1 MDNKQ
6 TGSFYTPLSLIEYMV
21 EYVRNRIVPHSILEP
36 SAGDGRFAAALH
48 SFNCPITLVEYEGD
62 KVEELRNQ
70 YSEYCAIFNADYLD
84 FALNH
89 DQTYDLI
96 IGNPPYISKKVLPQ
110 EQRDSSLK
118 LLDHYNLSH
127 DLFQNIW
134 VSFILG
140 ALKNLSPNGAIFFVL
155 PFEFLQVQYAE
166 KLREFLEEKFN
177 TIEITTFEDVVFSE
191 IEQDICL
198 VYLSNEQ
205 QGKPYIKYTTLV
217 SDTNSTKT
225 FESVIQRNKPLKK
238 WSNCILNDAETEML
252 LKTASRFPKIKTFG
266 EISPGIVTGA
276 NSYFVLSREQID
288 ALSVAENLKLS
299 VLSKGA
305 YVPPLLLFKA
315 SDFKSVE
322 SPTKRTRLLN
332 LTTANEDAFSQELK
346 SYLKTGEEKE
356 IHERY
361 KCKQRKR
368 WFDVPI
374 IRTGEACF
382 FKRFHKLP
390 KLIVNE
396 AGVHTTDVSYNI
408 RFNDKTKAAS
418 FAFCFYNSLTMA
430 LCEYNGRFYAG
441 GVGEL
446 VPSEFKDI
454 SVPYCEISDKEILH
468 LDNLFRNNTPYA
480 EIIDYVDSRVLK
492 ELPDDVIILLQ
503 QIRNRYLTRRMKL
516 YCREDGTLGE

>member
-6 TGSFYTPLSLIEYMV
+6 TGSFYTPTSLIEYMV
-21 EYVRNRIVPHSILEP
+21 EYIRNRVVPHSILEP
-36 SAGDGRFAAALH
+36 SAGDGRFAKALRL
-48 SFNCPITLVEYEGD
+48 FNCPITLVEYEEH
-62 KVEELRNQ
+62 KIPNLRNQ
-70 YSEYCAIFNADYLD
+70 YSDFCTIFNADYLE
-84 FALNH
+84 FALNRN
-89 DQTYDLI
+89 QEYDLI
-96 IGNPPYISKKVLPQ
+96 IGNPPYVRKKVLPQ

-118 LLDHYNLSH
+118 LLDHYKLSH

-177 TIEITTFEDVVFSE
+177 TIEITTFEDSVFSE
-191 IEQDICL
+191 IEQDVCL

-217 SDTNSTKT
+217 SDTNTTRT

-238 WSNCILNDAETEML
+238 WSNCILNDTETETL

-276 NSYFVLSREQID
+276 NSYFVLSKDQID
-288 ALSVAENLKLS
+288 DLNVADDLKLS
-299 VLSKGA
+299 VLSKGS
-305 YVPPLLLFKA
+305 YVPSLLLFKA
-315 SDFKSVE
+315 SDFESIE
-322 SPTKRTRLLN
+322 SPKKKTRLLN
-332 LTTANEDAFSQELK
+332 LATTNEEAFSQELK
-346 SYLKTGEEKE
+346 SYLKIGKEKN
-356 IHERY
+356 IHQRY

-374 IRTGEACF
+374 IRSGGACF

-408 RFNDKTKAAS
+408 RFNDNTDVTS

-430 LCEYNGRFYAG
+430 LCEYNGRFYGG

-454 SVPYCEISDKEILH
+454 SVPYRKMPQKEICY
-468 LDNLFRNNTPYA
+468 LDNLFRNNAPYT
-480 EIIDYVDSRVLK
+480 EIIDYVDSHVLM
-492 ELPDDVIILLQ
+492 ELPDDVIVLLQ

>member
-6 TGSFYTPLSLIEYMV
+6 TGSFYTPMNLIEYMV
-21 EYVRNRIVPHSILEP
+21 DYVRDRIVPQVILEP
-36 SAGDGRFAAALH
+36 SAGDGRFAKVLK
-48 SFNCPITLVEYEGD
+48 SFNCPITLVEYETD
-62 KVEELRNQ
+62 KIEYLENQ
-70 YSEYCAIFNADYLD
+70 YSNFCTIRNADYLD
-84 FALNH
+84 FALN
-89 DQTYDLI
+89 QEQKYDLI

-110 EQRDSSLK
+110 DQRESSLK
-118 LLDHYNLSH
+118 LLDYHNLSH

-166 KLREFLEEKFN
+166 KLRKFLEDKFN
-177 TIEITTFEDVVFSE
+177 TIEITTFEDSVFAE

-198 VYLSNEQ
+198 VYLSNER

-217 SDTNSTKT
+217 SDTNTTQT

-238 WSNCILNDAETEML
+238 WSNCILNDTETETL
-252 LKTASRFPKIKTFG
+252 LNTAARFPKIKAFG

-276 NSYFVLSREQID
+276 NSFFVLSKQKVN
-288 ALSVAENLKLS
+288 ALNIAENQQLS
-299 VLSKGA
+299 ILTKGA
-305 YVPPLLLFKA
+305 YVPSLLILKDD
-315 SDFKSVE
+315 DFKSIE
-322 SPTKRTRLLN
+322 SPKKRTRLLN
-332 LTTANEDAFSQELK
+332 LTTVNENVFSQELN
-346 SYLKTGEEKE
+346 SYLKTGKEKKV
-356 IHERY
+356 HERY

-374 IRTGEACF
+374 IRTGGACF

-408 RFNDKTKAAS
+408 RFNDRSDAAS
-418 FAFCFYNSLTMA
+418 FVFCFYNSLTMA
-430 LCEYNGRFYAG
+430 LCEYNGRFYGG

-454 SVPYCEISDKEILH
+454 SVPYCEIPKEEIYH
-468 LDNLFRNNTPYA
+468 LDNLFRNNAPYT
-480 EIIDYVDSRVLK
+480 EIIDYVDSYVLK
-492 ELPDDVIILLQ
+492 ELPDNTIALLQ

-516 YCREDGTLGE
+516 YCREDGNLGE